1 MRMLFI
7 TAGVAVGLMT
17 QVSGQTPA
25 PAAPKV
31 QLTFEADGNVTLI
44 ANGATVREILAEW
57 TRKGGTPFYGA
68 ERLPATPL
76 SLRFE
81 HRPDAEVIASLLRN
95 AAGYVLGPKR
105 DAAAGASE
113 LEVVFVLAT
122 STPSAVTGYS
132 APTYTPPP
140 QPQVSTVGSPD
151 AEIPP
156 VGPGRAGAPP
166 QPNAPPPPGP
176 APRPSGVS
184 GVAVPVVPVVGV
196 PPTTTTGRGGR
207 GGGGGGGR

>member
-25 PAAPKV
+25 PAAPRV

-44 ANGATVREILAEW
+44 TNGATVREILAEW

-68 ERLPATPL
+68 ERLPAAPL
-76 SLRFE
+76 SLQFE
-81 HRPDAEVIASLLRN
+81 HRPDTEVIASLLRN

-105 DAAAGASE
+105 NAAPGASE

-122 STPSAVTGYS
+122 STPSAVAGYS
-132 APTYTPPP
+132 APTYTPPT
-140 QPQVSTVGSPD
+140 QQVSTPGSPD
-151 AEIPP
+151 TEIAP

-166 QPNAPPPPGP
+166 QPNAPPPPDP
-176 APRPSGVS
+176 APRPPGVS

-196 PPTTTTGRGGR
+196 QPATTTGR
-207 GGGGGGGR
+207 GGGGGGGGGR